1 MTITGSMDVDVD
13 DLTIPLHWRRA
24 TTILGVWIASLF
36 AAHLIAGLVHHFSNA
51 DSAGGL
57 VDAFDM
63 NLENSVTTWSAAL
76 ILATA
81 AGLCGLT
88 AWASRR
94 ANDDSWRKWMFI
106 AGIITVLSI
115 EEVADLHGYW
125 GTRLQDQLETTGP
138 LRYAWIMPAA
148 VLVVIVAGTLARF
161 VFGLDRPLRIAI
173 LTGGAM
179 YVGAAI
185 GLEVIHGVVTGS
197 DSFGLWLLHGV
208 EETLELVAVSIVI
221 VALLRDLERR
231 FGNLALRFDEPA
243 SAR

>member
-1 MTITGSMDVDVD
+1 MSSRPTSRSPFIGDERSPYSASGS
-13 DLTIPLHWRRA
+13 P
-24 TTILGVWIASLF
+24 SLF

-76 ILATA
+76 ILAAA

-94 ANDDSWRKWMFI
+94 SNDDSWRKWMFI

-148 VLVVIVAGTLARF
+148 VLVLIVAGTLARF
-161 VFGLDRPLRIAI
+161 VLGLDRPLRNAI
-173 LTGGAM
+173 LTGGAV

-185 GLEVIHGVVTGS
+185 GLEVIHGVFTGS
-197 DSFGLWLLHGV
+197 ESFALWLLHGV

-231 FGNLALRFDEPA
+231 FGSLALRFDQP
-243 SAR
+243 